1 MARNKWIQH
10 IPIKKLREYIS
21 CLHPPE
27 HWRDEARIQINVQA
41 IKGCICFCLRAISA
55 SCTRTVRQDK
65 PPDATVKSSQHISH
79 YRLLFTASTPRDT
92 ANGFLSLLSLQSFIA
107 IIFFVYFL
115 WFMPSALDTFCEL
128 SEFHESCLTLKEGKS
143 EVNLQCHLRCE
154 DKANTSPLIILINTV
169 MMQYSPS
176 LIGRLFFYI

>member
-10 IPIKKLREYIS
+10 IPIKNLENTYPAFA
-21 CLHPPE
+21 PPE
-27 HWRDEARIQINVQA
+27 HWRGEARIQINVQA

-79 YRLLFTASTPRDT
+79 YRLLFTASTLRDT

-107 IIFFVYFL
+107 IFFFVYFL
-115 WFMPSALDTFCEL
+115 WFMPPALDTFCEL
-128 SEFHESCLTLKEGKS
+128 TRISWELFNAKRGKS
-143 EVNLQCHLRCE
+143 EVNLQCHLRRE

-169 MMQYSPS
+169 MMQDSPS
-176 LIGRLFFYI
+176 LIERLFFYI

>member
-21 CLHPPE
+21 CLRPPE

-107 IIFFVYFL
+107 IFFCVL
-115 WFMPSALDTFCEL
+115 PLIHASCARHILRIIRISWEL
-128 SEFHESCLTLKEGKS
+128 FNAWRGKS